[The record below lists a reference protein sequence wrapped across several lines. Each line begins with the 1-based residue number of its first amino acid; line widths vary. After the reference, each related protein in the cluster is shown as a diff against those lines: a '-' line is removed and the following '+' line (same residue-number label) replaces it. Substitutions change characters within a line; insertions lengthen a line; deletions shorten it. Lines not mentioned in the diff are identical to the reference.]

1 MWKLSEDQKSQAV
14 TMYLGGASSVEI
26 AGALGV
32 SCPAI
37 LGLLRRRSVLIRT
50 MSECQRRLSYD
61 NTAFADATEDA
72 AYWAGFL
79 MADGS
84 VVGNEI
90 ALVLSSK
97 DRSHVENFRDF
108 LRSDHALIDT
118 GHATVRFSIR
128 CEKLVS
134 DLARFG
140 VVARKTHTAKAIL
153 VDRSPHF
160 WRGVVDGDGSIGIS
174 RRGNSHL
181 PRLELVG
188 SKNLMLQ
195 FADFVRQ
202 TSPGCTATV
211 KPHKSIYRVGL
222 LGLHAGNVINK
233 LYSCKGIALTRK
245 ANAAL
250 NILRSGRNT
259 ALQATGIPGL

>member
-1 MWKLSEDQKSQAV
+1 
-14 TMYLGGASSVEI
+14 MYLGGTSSVEI

-37 LGLLRRRSVLIRT
+37 LGLLRRRSVPIRS

-61 NTAFADATEDA
+61 NTAFAEITDDA

-90 ALVLSSK
+90 ALVLSTK
-97 DRSHVENFRDF
+97 DQDHVEKFRSF

-118 GHATVRFSIR
+118 RHSTIRFSIR

-134 DLARFG
+134 DLSRFG
-140 VVARKTHTAKAIL
+140 VVARKTHTANAML
-153 VDRSPHF
+153 VDNNLHF
-160 WRGVVDGDGSIGIS
+160 WRGVVDGDGCLGVS

-188 SKNLMLQ
+188 AKSLLLQ
-195 FADFVRQ
+195 FSDFVRQ

-211 KPHKSIYRVGL
+211 RPHKSIYRVGL
-222 LGLHAGNVINK
+222 IGRHAGNVINK
-233 LYSCKGIALTRK
+233 LYSCEGVALTRK

-259 ALQATGIPGL
+259 ALQATGIPAL